1 MKAERCREW
10 RLSLG
15 AYALGNL
22 PAEER
27 AGLEAHLNGCP
38 DCRAEAESLG
48 AVAQLLPLADP
59 DRFSH
64 PAPQPSPE
72 LGKRIAA
79 TIGGERRVGRRRR
92 RWQFGLALSGA
103 AAAAAAVLAIVVPP
117 GGGGG
122 NPEQRVAFA
131 SLPAGIKIDATLEP
145 HAYGT
150 QIRMYVSGIRSGT
163 LCRGSGPRRH
173 LSLPLGRRLHR
184 SAELGA
190 RPLPHQGD
198 RRSRRQP
205 NLRRPRP

>member
-79 TIGGERRVGRRRR
+79 TIGGERRVGRRPR
-92 RWQFGLALSGA
+92 RWQFGPALSGA
-103 AAAAAAVLAIVVPP
+103 AAAAAAGPACEVPP
-117 GGGGG
+117 RRGGGQ
-122 NPEQRVAFA
+122 PRQRVAFA
-131 SLPAGIKIDATLEP
+131 SLPAGGKIDATP
-145 HAYGT
+145 A
-150 QIRMYVSGIRSGT
+150 
-163 LCRGSGPRRH
+163 P
-173 LSLPLGRRLHR
+173 P
-184 SAELGA
+184 A
-190 RPLPHQGD
+190 
-198 RRSRRQP
+198 
-205 NLRRPRP
+205 